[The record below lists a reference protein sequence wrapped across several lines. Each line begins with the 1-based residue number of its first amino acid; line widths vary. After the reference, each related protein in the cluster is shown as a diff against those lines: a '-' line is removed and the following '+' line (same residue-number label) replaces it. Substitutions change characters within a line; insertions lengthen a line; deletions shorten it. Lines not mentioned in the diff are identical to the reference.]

1 MTRHGANENLSC
13 LYKKWNRLT
22 ATCYARKMKCE
33 GCPNDYICK
42 MNIETFNKYRM
53 PQIKYAVLMTYSRC
67 GTTNIE
73 RYLNG
78 DDEDDDET
86 TY

>member
-1 MTRHGANENLSC
+1 MAERSRGTDREASI
-13 LYKKWNRLT
+13 YRRWNRLT

-67 GTTNIE
+67 GTNNIE

-78 DDEDDDET
+78 EDEDDEEL
-86 TY
+86 